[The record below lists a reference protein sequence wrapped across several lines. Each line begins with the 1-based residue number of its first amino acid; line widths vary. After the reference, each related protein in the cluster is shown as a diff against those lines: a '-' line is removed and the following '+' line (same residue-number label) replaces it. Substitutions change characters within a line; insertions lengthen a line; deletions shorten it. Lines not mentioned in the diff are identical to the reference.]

1 MDKIIKVT
9 HRLIDSVWTI
19 SFIDL
24 GENKIELIGYNR
36 DDVEGYA
43 NERSLGIGHLIEND
57 DRIVVGALINN
68 VQKTVVNP
76 KHIFDY
82 GA

>member
-1 MDKIIKVT
+1 MNKIIKVT

-43 NERSLGIGHLIEND
+43 NERDLGIGHLIEND
-57 DRIVVGALINN
+57 DRIVVGAFINN
-68 VQKTVVNP
+68 VQKIVVNP